1 MTDEIPK
8 IFDAVFECT
17 LNMITKNFEDFP
29 DHRLKFFLLLR
40 SVTNHC
46 FRALVALS
54 PAHLKLIIDSIVWAF
69 RHTERNVAD
78 EGLNLLLE
86 MMKYFQLSEYC
97 NQFHQSF
104 YLMTMS
110 EIFAVMT
117 DGFHKPGFKLHA
129 LILQNLFTIS
139 ESDQLSAPLW
149 DVASKGSGAYPSN
162 AAFVQEHCAQL
173 LCASFPNMPPSEVQ
187 TLVLG
192 MFQCKNDLAAFKS
205 TLRDFLVQTKQFSS
219 VDFAEEELSRLAA
232 QRQARLSAIPGMVQ
246 SNDMDDDE

>member
-17 LNMITKNFEDFP
+17 LSMITKNFEDFP

-110 EIFAVMT
+110 EVFAVMT

-149 DVASKGSGAYPSN
+149 DVAAKGAGAYPSN

-173 LCASFPNMPPSEVQ
+173 LCTSFPNM
-187 TLVLG
+187 
-192 MFQCKNDLAAFKS
+192 
-205 TLRDFLVQTKQFSS
+205 FSRCS
-219 VDFAEEELSRLAA
+219 NARMTSRRSS
-232 QRQARLSAIPGMVQ
+232 QR
-246 SNDMDDDE
+246 